1 MTIWQPRIARQPGPK
16 YLAIAEALAD
26 DIAGGKLAP
35 GARLPTHRRLAE
47 QIGVTVGT
55 ITRAYAE
62 AQRRGL
68 ISGEIGRG
76 SFVRRHDVSV
86 PTASEEGA
94 ENVVDFSLN
103 LPASGDSERR
113 LAETLNQIARGPLAD
128 LLDYGPSG
136 GLPRHRAAGVEWLKR
151 AGLDVDRER
160 VSVTNG
166 AQHGMAVAFMAIA
179 KPGDVILTENLTF
192 HGVKE
197 LAAYLGIAL
206 VGLPT
211 DAEGVVPDAFDEAC
225 RTRRPRALY
234 CMPNLQNPT
243 AVVMGKTRRQAIVQ
257 IARRHDVRIVEDDVY
272 GFLLDDETQ
281 PPLATLAPELTY
293 YVTSLSK
300 SIAPG
305 LRLGYVLAPAGD
317 TERTV
322 SATRATC
329 RMATPLMAEIAAR
342 WIADGAA
349 DAFVAYQRREVAARR
364 EIAARALA
372 GIPCP
377 THPKSFHL
385 WIPLPEPW
393 RAGTFVAEL
402 KAKGVLVL
410 PAETFAVA
418 PATAPHA
425 VRACLGAVRGRA
437 AVERGLD
444 VLAATLRA
452 GPRPSAAVV

>member
-1 MTIWQPRIARQPGPK
+1 MWTPRIVRRTGPK
-16 YLAIAEALAD
+16 YLAIADALAD
-26 DIAGGKLAP
+26 DIAGGTLVP
-35 GARLPTHRRLAE
+35 GEQLPTHRHLAE
-47 QIGVTVGT
+47 RVGVTVGT
-55 ITRAYAE
+55 VTRAYAE

-76 SFVRRHDVSV
+76 SFVRRRAVDA
-86 PTASEEGA
+86 PTAPGEGA
-94 ENVVDFSLN
+94 ENVIDFSLN
-103 LPASGDSERR
+103 LPTGGDGERR
-113 LAETLNQIARGPLAD
+113 LAESLGQIARAPLAD

-136 GLPRHRAAGVEWLKR
+136 GLPRHRAAGAAWLRR
-151 AGLDVDRER
+151 AGIDADRER
-160 VSVTNG
+160 VFVTNG
-166 AQHGMAVAFMAIA
+166 AQHGMAVAFMAVA
-179 KPGDVILTENLTF
+179 KPGDVILTEHLTF

-197 LAAYLGIAL
+197 LAAHLGIAL

-211 DAEGVVPDAFDEAC
+211 DAEGVVPEAFDEAC
-225 RTRRPRALY
+225 RNRRPRALY

-243 AVVMGKTRRQAIVQ
+243 AVTMGKTRRRAIVQ
-257 IARRHDVRIVEDDVY
+257 IARRHDVRIIEDDVY
-272 GFLLDDETQ
+272 GFLLGDELY

-293 YVTSLSK
+293 FVTSLSK
-300 SIAPG
+300 SVAPG
-305 LRLGYVLAPAGD
+305 LRVGYALAPAG
-317 TERTV
+317 EAENIL
-322 SATRATC
+322 SATRAIC

-342 WIADGAA
+342 WIDDGTA
-349 DAFVAYQRREVAARR
+349 DAFVAYQRRETAVRR

-385 WIPLPEPW
+385 WLPLPEPW
-393 RAGTFVAEL
+393 RAGTFVTEL
-402 KAKGVLVL
+402 RAKGVLVL
-410 PAETFAVA
+410 PAEALAVA

-425 VRACLGAVRGRA
+425 VRVCLGAVRGRA

>member
-76 SFVRRHDVSV
+76 SFVRRHGVSV
-86 PTASEEGA
+86 PTALEEGS
-94 ENVVDFSLN
+94 ENFVDFSLN

-113 LAETLNQIARGPLAD
+113 LAETLGYIARGPLAD

-160 VSVTNG
+160 VFVTNG

-197 LAAYLGIAL
+197 LAAYLGVAL

-243 AVVMGKTRRQAIVQ
+243 AVVMGKTRRQVIVQ

-272 GFLLDDETQ
+272 GFLLDDEIRT
-281 PPLATLAPELTY
+281 PLAALAPELTY

-305 LRLGYVLAPAGD
+305 LRLGYVLAPASD
-317 TERTV
+317 TERIV
-322 SATRATC
+322 AATRATC

-385 WIPLPEPW
+385 WMPLPEPW

-402 KAKGVLVL
+402 KTKGVLVL

-425 VRACLGAVRGRA
+425 VRVCLGAVRGRA
-437 AVERGLD
+437 AVERGLE

-452 GPRPSAAVV
+452 GPRLSAAVV